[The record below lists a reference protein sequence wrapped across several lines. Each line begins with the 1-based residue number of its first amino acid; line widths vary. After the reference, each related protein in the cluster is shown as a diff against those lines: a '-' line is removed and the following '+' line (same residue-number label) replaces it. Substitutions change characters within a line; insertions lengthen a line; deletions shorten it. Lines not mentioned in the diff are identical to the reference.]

1 MNYGEI
7 ISGKFIRRPN
17 RFVAYVDIDGIETVV
32 HVKNTGRCGELLL
45 PGVPV
50 YLEISNNTLRKTKY
64 DLIAVEKQRKNQ
76 KPLLVNMD
84 SQVPNDVAAEWL
96 PASGIFSGKAVIRRE
111 VTWHSSRFDFFVEDG
126 CRRAFLEVKGVTL
139 ENDGV
144 ASFPD
149 ASTERGVKHL
159 RELTE
164 CLNYG
169 YEAYILF
176 VVQMKGMS
184 EVRPNDERDPAFGAA
199 LQKAAKAGVKV
210 LAMDCIVTPDT
221 ICIDAPVKVEL

>member
-1 MNYGEI
+1 MKI
-7 ISGKFIRRPN
+7 
-17 RFVAYVDIDGIETVV
+17 TV
-32 HVKNTGRCGELLL
+32 CG
-45 PGVPV
+45 
-50 YLEISNNTLRKTKY
+50 
-64 DLIAVEKQRKNQ
+64 
-76 KPLLVNMD
+76 
-84 SQVPNDVAAEWL
+84 
-96 PASGIFSGKAVIRRE
+96 
-111 VTWHSSRFDFFVEDG
+111 
-126 CRRAFLEVKGVTL
+126 
-139 ENDGV
+139 
-144 ASFPD
+144 
-149 ASTERGVKHL
+149 HL

-199 LQKAAKAGVKV
+199 LRKAAKAGVKV